1 MDFIRK
7 YKLESLLV
15 LLVCVNVAIWHVVWV
30 GRDAGILTV
39 AFLNIGQGDA
49 IYIES
54 PDHRQILIDSGP
66 GDAVLRELR
75 KVMPWYDKS
84 IDMIMIT
91 NPDKDHI
98 AGFIPVLKRYA
109 VEKEIEPGTKN
120 PSDVNATL
128 HQLIAEKKL
137 ETMIARRGQVL
148 DLGGGASLHI
158 LFPDRD
164 VSGLDSNTG
173 SIIAKLVYG
182 DTSVMFTG
190 DAPFQTEDY
199 VVDLEG
205 ADMKS
210 TLLKE
215 GHHGSR
221 TSISEKFFTAVD
233 PEYSIISAGFK
244 NSYGH
249 PHKETVEMLD
259 RLKIPTLVTFE
270 EGTIIFESD
279 GEVFTRTSPLPR

>member
-7 YKLESLLV
+7 HKLESTLV
-15 LLVCVNVAIWHVVWV
+15 LLICINVAVWHVVWT

-49 IYIES
+49 VYIES
-54 PDHRQILIDSGP
+54 PDHHQILIDSGP

-109 VEKEIEPGTKN
+109 VGQAMEPGTKN
-120 PSDVNATL
+120 ESAVNANL
-128 HQLIAEKKL
+128 HQLITDKKL
-137 ETMIARRGQVL
+137 EMTIARRGQVI

-164 VSGLDSNTG
+164 ATGLDSNTG

-182 DTSVMFTG
+182 DTSVMLTG

-249 PHKETVEMLD
+249 PHKETTEMLG
-259 RLKIPTLVTFE
+259 RLQIPMLLTFE
-270 EGTIIFESD
+270 EGTIVFESD
-279 GEVFTRTSPLPR
+279 GESFMRR